1 MKRKSMFLII
11 LIILFI
17 GINYLISKSKNEN
30 KESIRNVKPIEFTEE
45 IGDNGVGV
53 LLDAK
58 KMGANKNP
66 LQANVEE
73 LNKFQAQIL
82 DENNNEKLKKLY
94 LNAKSNTISE
104 DEFESNFYTKDKD
117 IYSKI
122 RYKVVFSVDSDSLYS
137 HYQLGAGCIFDNGVF
152 YQSIDKFSKNGHV
165 YVYLKG
171 KFSSED
177 MKMVQRIYD
186 KAYAHKLNGYN

>member
-1 MKRKSMFLII
+1 MRRKSMFLII

-17 GINYLISKSKNEN
+17 GINHLFSKSKNEN

-58 KMGANKNP
+58 KMGTNKNP

-94 LNAKSNTISE
+94 LNSKLSVTSKA
-104 DEFESNFYTKDKD
+104 EFRAPFFTKNKD

-122 RYKVVFSVDSDSLYS
+122 KYKVVFSVDSDSLYS
-137 HYQLGAGCIFDNGVF
+137 NYQLFEGYIYDDGVF
-152 YQSIDKFSKNGHV
+152 YQKIYKSSKNKPL
-165 YVYLKG
+165 YIYLKG
-171 KFSSED
+171 KFNDKD
-177 MKMVQRIYD
+177 MKMLQGIYD

>member
-1 MKRKSMFLII
+1 MRRKSMFLII

-17 GINYLISKSKNEN
+17 GINYLFSKSKNEN

-53 LLDAK
+53 LLNAK
-58 KMGANKNP
+58 KMGTNKNP

-94 LNAKSNTISE
+94 LNTKLNIISE
-104 DEFESNFYTKDKD
+104 DEFRNLFFTKDKD
-117 IYSKI
+117 VYSKI
-122 RYKVVFSVDSDSLYS
+122 RYKVVFSVDVDSLYS
-137 HYQLGAGCIFDNGVF
+137 NYQLGEGYIFNDGVF

-177 MKMVQRIYD
+177 MKMVQSIYD

>member
-82 DENNNEKLKKLY
+82 DENNNDKLKKLY
-94 LNAKSNTISE
+94 INAKLNIISE
-104 DEFESNFYTKDKD
+104 DEFRTLFFTKDKD
-117 IYSKI
+117 VYSKI

-137 HYQLGAGCIFDNGVF
+137 HYQLGEGCVFDNGVF
-152 YQSIDKFSKNGHV
+152 YQNIYKISKNGPV

-171 KFSSED
+171 KFNSED
-177 MKMVQRIYD
+177 MKTVQSIYD

>member
-1 MKRKSMFLII
+1 MRRKSMFLII
-11 LIILFI
+11 VIILFI
-17 GINYLISKSKNEN
+17 GINYLFSKSKNEN

-53 LLDAK
+53 LLNAK
-58 KMGANKNP
+58 KMGTNKNP

-94 LNAKSNTISE
+94 LNTKLNIISE
-104 DEFESNFYTKDKD
+104 DEFRNLFFTKDKD
-117 IYSKI
+117 VYSKI
-122 RYKVVFSVDSDSLYS
+122 RYKVVFYVDVDSLYS
-137 HYQLGAGCIFDNGVF
+137 NYQLGEGYIFNDGVF

-177 MKMVQRIYD
+177 MKMVQSIYD